1 MKAMLVSAAAM
12 LAVVGLSSGPSQAA
26 DCGLLG
32 VVAGCA
38 TGHHE
43 ADRRDQDRGRSDRD
57 RDHDR
62 VRSDRDHDRVRSDRD
77 HDRGNNTNGSGSS
90 MERGSGNSH

>member
-1 MKAMLVSAAAM
+1 MKLMLVTAAAM

-32 VVAGCA
+32 VVTGCD

-43 ADRRDQDRGRSDRD
+43 ADRRDQDGRSSDRGW
-57 RDHDR
+57 
-62 VRSDRDHDRVRSDRD
+62 VRSDRDH
-77 HDRGNNTNGSGSS
+77 HRGNTNGSGSS
-90 MERGSGNSH
+90 IERGSGNSH

>member
-1 MKAMLVSAAAM
+1 MKSMLVTAAAM

-32 VVAGCA
+32 VVTGCD

-43 ADRRDQDRGRSDRD
+43 ADRRDQDRGRSDRGG
-57 RDHDR
+57 
-62 VRSDRDHDRVRSDRD
+62 DHDRVRSDRD

>member
-1 MKAMLVSAAAM
+1 MKTILVAATAM
-12 LAVVGLSSGPSQAA
+12 LAVVSLSSGTSQAA

-32 VVAGCA
+32 VVTGCA

-43 ADRRDQDRGRSDRD
+43 VDRRDQDRGRSDRGWDHDRVRADRD

-62 VRSDRDHDRVRSDRD
+62 R
-77 HDRGNNTNGSGSS
+77 NTNGYGSS
-90 MERGSGNSH
+90 MERGSGYSR

>member
-1 MKAMLVSAAAM
+1 MKSMLVKAAAM

-32 VVAGCA
+32 VVTGCD

-43 ADRRDQDRGRSDRD
+43 ADRRDQDRRSSDRGW
-57 RDHDR
+57 
-62 VRSDRDHDRVRSDRD
+62 VRSDHDHDRD
-77 HDRGNNTNGSGSS
+77 HDRGNTNGSGSS